1 MSENQLVFYFSSVDN
16 KRTKKSTIEVDSSSL
31 QMQAVNMVASFSLAL
46 LCVAVVATS
55 AQQGLGDPVTYDEW
69 YVDGLKAYSAQ
80 KWSDA
85 VSYLRHALEDYNRTA
100 QARLKCFAKCEE
112 QEAAIPSD
120 HADDF
125 ELKFFHVAIQRAAC
139 IENCKEDNVGAR
151 PVGGVPN
158 YIVKHLEE
166 REAYNYLQ
174 MSLYQ
179 VGILRSC
186 VNMHWASYVPDP
198 ILQRAEGAEVL
209 PYSNHGLVI
218 CSSQ

>member
-16 KRTKKSTIEVDSSSL
+16 KRTKESTIEVDSSSL
-31 QMQAVNMVASFSLAL
+31 HTSQMQAVNMVASLSLAL

-69 YVDGLKAYSAQ
+69 YVDGLRAYSAQ

-85 VSYLRHALEDYNRTA
+85 ASYLRHALEDYNRTV

-120 HADDF
+120 YADDF

-179 VGILRSC
+179 VGKILRS
-186 VNMHWASYVPDP
+186 
-198 ILQRAEGAEVL
+198 REVVK
-209 PYSNHGLVI
+209 Y
-218 CSSQ
+218 

>member
-1 MSENQLVFYFSSVDN
+1 MSENQLVFYFSLVDN
-16 KRTKKSTIEVDSSSL
+16 KRTKESTIEVDSSSL
-31 QMQAVNMVASFSLAL
+31 HTSQMQAVNMVASLSLAL

-69 YVDGLKAYSAQ
+69 YVDGLRAYSAQ

-85 VSYLRHALEDYNRTA
+85 ASYLRHAQEDYNTTV

-120 HADDF
+120 YADYF

-179 VGILRSC
+179 VGKILRS
-186 VNMHWASYVPDP
+186 
-198 ILQRAEGAEVL
+198 REVVK
-209 PYSNHGLVI
+209 Y
-218 CSSQ
+218 